1 MIHQSLLDL
10 APPSALIPSL
20 ARARR
25 AVDDVEYRPSR
36 TAGALA
42 RRLVP
47 DLAHLDSVEVWKLE
61 PYRGSEFESLE
72 VLPRAR
78 SSRRTILVNDN
89 LPNTLR
95 RKLSRRGRE
104 ERLSISIGDRFEAY
118 PRAEPRFAI
127 TRSVLR
133 VLEETRGFEISLTT
147 RSPLVLRDRDL
158 LQRLDVSHT
167 VTVRVPIA
175 TLDKRLAAQ
184 LEPNA
189 PDPASRLEIVRSL
202 ALDGIAVSV
211 LCGPLLPG
219 LNNSTDELDPL
230 FGAVRLAGAM
240 DVVGDARLS
249 SPKYRRRVGAWLE
262 KHLPERAGTVLGLL
276 ATHRHGDPLGTLKRL
291 RLTYGFPILRAG
303 RG

>member
-1 MIHQSLLDL
+1 MIHQNVLDL
-10 APPSALIPSL
+10 APPLTLLPSL
-20 ARARR
+20 AGARE

-36 TAGALA
+36 TARALA

-47 DLAHLDSVEVWKLE
+47 DLAHLDSAEVWKLE

-72 VLPRAR
+72 VAPRAR
-78 SSRRTILVNDN
+78 ASRRRILVNDD

-95 RKLSRRGRE
+95 RELSRHGHE
-104 ERLSISIGDRFEAY
+104 GLSISIGDRFEAY
-118 PRAEPRFAI
+118 PTAEPRFAI
-127 TRSVLR
+127 TRSILR
-133 VLEETRGFEISLTT
+133 VLEETGGFEICLTT
-147 RSPLVLRDRDL
+147 RSPLVLRDQDL
-158 LQRLDVSHT
+158 LQRLDVNHT
-167 VTVRVPIA
+167 VTVKVPIA

-189 PDPASRLEIVRSL
+189 PDPASRLDIVRSL

-211 LCGPLLPG
+211 SCGPLLPG

-230 FGAVRLAGAM
+230 FAAVRLAGAI

-249 SPKYRRRVGAWLE
+249 NPKYRRRVAAWLE
-262 KHLPERAGTVLGLL
+262 KHVPERAARVLGLL
-276 ATHRHGDPLGTLKRL
+276 ATHRDGDPLGTLERL

>member
-1 MIHQSLLDL
+1 MIHQIVLDL
-10 APPSALIPSL
+10 APPLTLIPSL
-20 ARARR
+20 AGARQV
-25 AVDDVEYRPSR
+25 VDNVEYRPSR
-36 TAGALA
+36 TSGALA

-47 DLAHLDSVEVWKLE
+47 DLVHLGSAQVWKLE

-72 VLPRAR
+72 HAPRAGA
-78 SSRRTILVNDN
+78 SRRRILVNDD

-95 RKLSRRGRE
+95 RQLRRHGQ

-127 TRSVLR
+127 TRSILR
-133 VLEETRGFEISLTT
+133 VLEETEGFEICLTT
-147 RSPLVLRDRDL
+147 RSPLVLRDQDL
-158 LQRLDVSHT
+158 LQRLDVNHT
-167 VTVRVPIA
+167 VTVKVPIA

-211 LCGPLLPG
+211 SCRPLLPG
-219 LNNSTDELDPL
+219 INNSTDELDPL
-230 FGAVRLAGAM
+230 FGAVRLAGAI
-240 DVVGDARLS
+240 DIVGNARLS
-249 SPKYRRRVGAWLE
+249 NPKYRRRVAAWLE
-262 KHLPERAGTVLGLL
+262 EHAPERAATVLGLL
-276 ATHRHGDPLGTLKRL
+276 ATPHNGNPLGTLERL
-291 RLTYGFPILRAG
+291 RLAYGFPVLRAG